1 MPNLSLSDL
10 TDARHN
16 LLLDLLPIYNLLIFL
31 CKNTPEH
38 LYWAEK
44 KKKKKKNQTKSE
56 AL

>member
-31 CKNTPEH
+31 CKNTLEH
-38 LYWAEK
+38 LYWAE